1 MRRVAFLSVHTC
13 PLLQPGRGWAGGMNV
28 YIDELARA
36 LAREGIRV
44 DVFTRRHGR
53 GEPETVVVEKG
64 FLLHHIDAGPAREI
78 SPERTMRFLGVFTDG
93 VLDRLEDIK
102 DLSLIH
108 SHYWLSGWAGL
119 RIKNATGLPAI
130 NSFHTLGRVTDRAR
144 SDRKG
149 LSSRYR
155 LATEQEVIDAS
166 DRIIVSTESEKRDL
180 IRLYGGNP
188 ADICVAVPGVNH
200 DLFAPGVQSAARIR
214 LAWPDVPTVL
224 FVGRIQSLKGPD
236 VALEAFHGI
245 ASRIQGA
252 RLVIVGAASGD
263 DGASVLEDLQRRAK
277 EMDLSDRVTFADPVP
292 HREMPDVYR
301 GSDVVL
307 VPSRSESFGLV
318 AAEAQASGI
327 PVIAANV
334 GGLPSVLPATSGG
347 ILVDGWDSEEWS
359 QSLYE
364 ILTDTNLAR
373 QLQEAG
379 PREAERFSWESAVE
393 RIVEIYDGVS

>member
-1 MRRVAFLSVHTC
+1 MRRVAFLSLHTC

-44 DVFTRRHGR
+44 DVFTRQHGR
-53 GEPETVVVEKG
+53 SEPETVVVEKG
-64 FLLHHIDAGPAREI
+64 FLLHHINAGPLREI

-102 DLSLIH
+102 DISLIH
-108 SHYWLSGWAGL
+108 SHYWLSGWAGM
-119 RIKNATGLPAI
+119 RIKQATGLPAI
-130 NSFHTLGRVTDRAR
+130 NSFHTLGKVKDRSGGDGAV
-144 SDRKG
+144 S
-149 LSSRYR
+149 SSRYR
-155 LATEQEVIDAS
+155 LSTEQEVIDAS
-166 DRIIVSTESEKRDL
+166 DRIIVSTEREKLDL
-180 IRLYGGNP
+180 VDLYGANP
-188 ADICVAVPGVNH
+188 VDICVAVPGVNH
-200 DLFAPGVQSAARIR
+200 DLFAPGVRSAARIR
-214 LAWPDVPTVL
+214 LGWPDVPTVL

-236 VALEAFHGI
+236 VALEAFQGI
-245 ASRIQGA
+245 ASRIGDA
-252 RLVIVGAASGD
+252 RLVIVGAAAGD
-263 DGASVLEDLQRRAK
+263 DGEFVWENLQRRAK
-277 EMDLSDRVTFADPVP
+277 AADLGDRVTFADPVP

-318 AAEAQASGI
+318 AAEAQAAGI

-347 ILVDGWDSEEWS
+347 VLVDGWNGEEWS
-359 QSLYE
+359 QALYQV
-364 ILTDTNLAR
+364 LTDSNMSKK
-373 QLQEAG
+373 LQDAG

>member
-53 GEPETVVVEKG
+53 GEPETVAVEKG
-64 FLLHHIDAGPAREI
+64 FLLHHVNAGPAREL

-93 VLDRLEDIK
+93 VLDRLGDIK

-144 SDRKG
+144 SERDV

-166 DRIIVSTESEKRDL
+166 DRIIVSTEIEKQDL
-180 IRLYGGNP
+180 IQLYGAEP

-214 LAWPDVPTVL
+214 LGWPDVPTVL
-224 FVGRIQSLKGPD
+224 FVGRVQALKGPD
-236 VALEAFHGI
+236 IALEAFHGI
-245 ASRIQGA
+245 ASRIPDA
-252 RLVIVGAASGD
+252 RLVIVGAASGH
-263 DGASVLEDLQRRAK
+263 DGEVVLENLQRRAK
-277 EMDLSDRVTFADPVP
+277 EMELGDRVTFADPVP

-307 VPSRSESFGLV
+307 IPSRSESFGLV
-318 AAEAQASGI
+318 AAEAQAAGI
-327 PVIAANV
+327 PVVAANV
-334 GGLPSVLPATSGG
+334 GGLPSVLPTTSGG
-347 ILVDGWDSEEWS
+347 ILVDGWESADWSE
-359 QSLYE
+359 SLYQV
-364 ILTDTNLAR
+364 LANPDLAKHLR
-373 QLQEAG
+373 DAG

-393 RIVEIYDGVS
+393 RIVEIYDGVA